1 MDVSENRETLVTF
14 QSADGAPIR
23 ATPVRVERHTVVF
36 EVYSPSATLHMSESL
51 INFEIIAGDRPVY
64 SGRGVVKNLITTGTL
79 CVVEASL
86 EDGWLDVDLASR
98 DWGVRLRCGYE
109 DFMAGLRKSFKI
121 LPEFKVVIAD
131 MQMVL
136 MDLRQWLEQVEI
148 AIRSSPSGDR
158 VKLEQDAGSE
168 LGAATTSTLTSLFE
182 KFENVAQQVE
192 DELAPAHMAFAR
204 RQLHPLLLC
213 SPFLYR
219 CYSKPLG
226 YAGDYEMV
234 NMILRDPLEGGSL
247 FAKLVN
253 LWFLSQPPA
262 EAHRNRMQYLSSKLL
277 EETARVTREGRTAR
291 VFNVGCGPAG
301 EVQSFLRQEIC
312 DRTDFSLLDFNEE
325 TLQHGRSVL
334 ESIKQRN
341 GRRTGLSFVKK
352 SVHQML
358 KEAGKSVE
366 RSADRL
372 YDLVYCAGLLDYLA
386 DPVSKRLLSIL
397 YEYVA
402 PGGLLIT
409 TNVDNSNPRRLTM
422 EYVMDWNL
430 IYRSGAGL
438 ESLRPDQAPRE
449 CARMISDLTG
459 INLYYEMRKPSRV

>member
-1 MDVSENRETLVTF
+1 MQGIDVLRDDDDAAFMLALQLGQGE
-14 QSADGAPIR
+14 
-23 ATPVRVERHTVVF
+23 
-36 EVYSPSATLHMSESL
+36 M
-51 INFEIIAGDRPVY
+51 
-64 SGRGVVKNLITTGTL
+64 RGI
-79 CVVEASL
+79 
-86 EDGWLDVDLASR
+86 WLDAAAQLAPHIVEFEDLMRIALEALRRRHLAIVDLGPDAILVAE
-98 DWGVRLRCGYE
+98 GGN
-109 DFMAGLRKSFKI
+109 AGLR
-121 LPEFKVVIAD
+121 
-131 MQMVL
+131 
-136 MDLRQWLEQVEI
+136 
-148 AIRSSPSGDR
+148 G
-158 VKLEQDAGSE
+158 DAGAGEDDDAVVAGHAEPTPDCDCQDLGDADRNCNRRATAFIRLPPLQFTCALERRNLGFQLVDAGLE
-168 LGAATTSTLTSLFE
+168 LGASTTSTLTSLFE
-182 KFENVAQQVE
+182 RFENVAQQVE
-192 DELAPAHMAFAR
+192 DELAPAHIAFVR

-226 YAGDYEMV
+226 YSGDYEMV

-262 EAHRNRMQYLSSKLL
+262 EAHRNRVQYLSGKLL

-341 GRRTGLSFVKK
+341 GRKTRLSFVKK

-430 IYRSGAGL
+430 IYRNGAGL
-438 ESLRPDQAPRE
+438 ESLRPDQVPRE
-449 CARMISDLTG
+449 SARMISDLTG
-459 INLYYEMRKPSRV
+459 INLYYEMRKPKRVQADRK